1 MICFLKATSFTVWSI
16 PSLTLFSAAQVNVGH
31 YQSWR
36 ALLWRVR
43 ACSCLTAVAAGRGA
57 EASFHYHSYCPSP
70 FGLFFYVPEIRH
82 RGGFCWLLI
91 AQQNLVPPTAH
102 TAQKEESVHAR
113 QSTENSG
120 RTFITYWTTSYL
132 GKIWRLCISFQC
144 FLSSGLL
151 FFFFFFLFFLMPSLL
166 MVYAGWKNSA
176 SFALYQSGSEVCRG
190 VWGLFKWQSISD
202 LKTRKHLR
210 PFEQVML
217 LYTSN
222 PLCLPEEI
230 LHKQIWLHAKGTFF
244 CACKLAFTSW

>member
-82 RGGFCWLLI
+82 RGGFCWLVI

-151 FFFFFFLFFLMPSLL
+151 FFFFFFFLFN
-166 MVYAGWKNSA
+166 A
-176 SFALYQSGSEVCRG
+176 
-190 VWGLFKWQSISD
+190 
-202 LKTRKHLR
+202 
-210 PFEQVML
+210 
-217 LYTSN
+217 
-222 PLCLPEEI
+222 
-230 LHKQIWLHAKGTFF
+230 
-244 CACKLAFTSW
+244 KLANGLCWLKKQCKFCPVSEWQWSV